1 MTTYIYAVC
10 DYDGHNQIKTVNAA
24 SLNSAQEKIIEKYRD
39 YLEIDEEYDN
49 WKEFIEDMQDHE
61 IYITPNIKVLEELQ

>member
-10 DYDGHNQIKTVNAA
+10 DDTYNQIKTVSAT
-24 SLNSAQEKIIEKYRD
+24 SLSNAQEKIIEKFRD

-49 WKEFIEDMQDHE
+49 WKEFIEDMEDHD
-61 IYITPNIKVLEELQ
+61 IFITPNIKVLEELQ

>member
-10 DYDGHNQIKTVNAA
+10 EYGHNQIKTISAT
-24 SLNSAQEKIIEKYRD
+24 SLNNAQEKIIEKYRD

-49 WKEFIEDMQDHE
+49 WKEFMEDMGDRE

>member
-10 DYDGHNQIKTVNAA
+10 DNAHNQIKTVSAT
-24 SLNSAQEKIIEKYRD
+24 SLNNAQEKIIEKYRD
-39 YLEIDEEYDN
+39 YLEIDEEYDT
-49 WKEFIEDMQDHE
+49 WMEFIGDMENYD